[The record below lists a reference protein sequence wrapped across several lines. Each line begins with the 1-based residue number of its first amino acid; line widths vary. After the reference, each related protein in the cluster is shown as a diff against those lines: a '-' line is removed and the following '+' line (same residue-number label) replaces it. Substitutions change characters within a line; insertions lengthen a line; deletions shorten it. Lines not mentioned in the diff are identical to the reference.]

1 MDKNVLG
8 ARNVSQTNARKVS
21 YGKHLVVAD
30 TKIEIAKKLPEIYT
44 MQAMKLQLSRWPQFQ
59 RLSFKYN
66 QQHGDI
72 AGLVCGTGV
81 SPSQAS
87 LLKEKLIWFFSTY
100 EVWWSY

>member
-44 MQAMKLQLSRWPQFQ
+44 MQAMKLQLSR
-59 RLSFKYN
+59 
-66 QQHGDI
+66 
-72 AGLVCGTGV
+72 
-81 SPSQAS
+81 
-87 LLKEKLIWFFSTY
+87 
-100 EVWWSY
+100 